1 MASAPNS
8 LSNKISVSVCLAA
21 LSPSIQLI
29 PEGYLQ
35 SIQQNE
41 DNNLLVG
48 WRRSKRM
55 GKGRPAALPLSF
67 SFWLL
72 LSPHFLGFRLSHCRF
87 TEQLC
92 CTLYFWTAGI

>member
-1 MASAPNS
+1 
-8 LSNKISVSVCLAA
+8 
-21 LSPSIQLI
+21 
-29 PEGYLQ
+29 
-35 SIQQNE
+35 
-41 DNNLLVG
+41 
-48 WRRSKRM
+48 M
-55 GKGRPAALPLSF
+55 GKGRPAAAALPLSF